1 MADGDTKMNDYVTFR
16 EIIKREEELRREL
29 RAGWKADDETVKTE
43 FRGQFTH
50 FGTEVGKQF
59 VEEREKLRE
68 IAESPKKTPA
78 PDPIPQQQNV
88 REQITEMA
96 SGKHGAPMRWMGVGL
111 IVLGVGIFSHA
122 PWVKAFFG

>member
-1 MADGDTKMNDYVTFR
+1 MADGDAKMNDYVTFR
-16 EIIKREEELRREL
+16 EIVAREEELRREL

-68 IAESPKKTPA
+68 IAESPKKAPA
-78 PDPIPQQQNV
+78 PDPTSQPQNF
-88 REQITEMA
+88 RAEITEMA
-96 SGKHGAPMRWMGVGL
+96 SGKHGAPLRLVGIGL
-111 IVLGVGIFSHA
+111 IVFGLGILSHA
-122 PWVKAFFG
+122 PWIRSFI